1 MDKIFKILIIV
12 LIALLAIN
20 IVRGF
25 FGSGNDNLDEA
36 IRKIDEAKQKVD
48 SSLWAVNYS
57 RERIDSI
64 QNTIEVFKQY
74 VSDIQG
80 RVEILDLRNR
90 VDKEAFKKTR
100 DSLKSRLNELMKT
113 VDTTAK
119 DLPDLVITD

>member
-25 FGSGNDNLDEA
+25 FSSGNDNLDEA